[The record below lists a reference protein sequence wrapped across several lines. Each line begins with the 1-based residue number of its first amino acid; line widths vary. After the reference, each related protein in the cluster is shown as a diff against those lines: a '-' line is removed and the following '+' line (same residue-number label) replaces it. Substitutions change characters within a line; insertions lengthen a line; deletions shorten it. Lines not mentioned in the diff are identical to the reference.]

1 MDEPNS
7 ERFGRYEIL
16 SVLGR
21 GAMGVVYQARD
32 PKINRVVALKTISMG
47 DQSPEDAQEYRE
59 RFFRE
64 AEAAGRV
71 SHPGIVTVFD
81 IGEEPETHAPYIVM
95 EFVGGQSLDKLLA
108 RNDHTLLPDTAMQ
121 LTLELAEALD
131 CAHSQGVVHRDLKPA
146 NILMTEDGHAKIAD
160 FGVAKLNLA
169 NHTLAGR
176 VLGTPAYMSPEQL
189 SGDAVDGRSDLF
201 SLGVIL
207 YTVLT
212 GYRPFQGNSVLTVS
226 YKVVNR
232 EPIPATV
239 LNTDLPPGLDY
250 IIARAIAKDPAQRY
264 QTGREM
270 ARDLQALREGQ
281 ELPSKKTFLGSE
293 AGEQAESDGT
303 TTSSALS
310 PLRLGPKSPSGTRH
324 VPVPAPVPVE
334 RRAAEN
340 LLVSMRSKSLA
351 GAFLLIGVFVFG
363 MRMANFLRPRTVPQA
378 KLASAMAP
386 QPLPLRQEAAPVA
399 ATPTPAPPARETP
412 VVKKTRKVRARPSP
426 PSAKVAHLTPSAAIS
441 PVIPASSEPTP
452 TVPPAMLEIEVEHK
466 FAEAHLSIWVDDA
479 LTYTHTLEGTDKKRL
494 GVFHQVQGHEFHAM
508 QLSPGKHVLRVQVTS
523 GASTTGTA
531 NTTAASTS
539 VANSNAAPTDQS
551 GTLTGEFVSGKEMML
566 RIRFSKQNKME
577 LSLE

>member
-250 IIARAIAKDPAQRY
+250 IIARAMAKDPAQRY

-523 GASTTGTA
+523 GAADTG
-531 NTTAASTS
+531 AASTS

-551 GTLTGEFVSGKEMML
+551 GTVTGEFVSGKEMML